1 MNSETS
7 SRSASKE
14 VSNVDVERGDGVK
27 WSDKPNFIKPVQRSN
42 SILFN
47 RSTSQIG
54 DHRAEDDVEGEE
66 FRLRDLNIDV
76 KRIVDSLRP
85 HVLFRVKE
93 GYEMKNLPKF
103 DDMVRYGIRE
113 EEELELWG
121 LEVHR
126 LAAVAKSEE
135 PPTLEGNAE
144 WFGDA
149 DAAGYNRLHRLALQ
163 IQYAIDICIHDN
175 ELVLLQYHPQLTN
188 ESDYEF
194 AHRRICRTF
203 DEDRGSIRYERSIRI
218 EKHNDEALH
227 ALVNYVTALM
237 IRLLLRSMSGRFW
250 IENCVSVL
258 AKFAAKIKVVTAD
271 LPSAFERTL
280 EAFRDF
286 QIQVTQSPEARGVHV
301 VEAKSSSGSDDD
313 PMAKQQKAL
322 QEDIDTSGA
331 RYFMEMDAF
340 RHSLSNMIEAAIAD
354 LSWNEEIEQPAD
366 VFETSSIVYDTGFH
380 DRRTQLCRERDGAI
394 GAAGERK
401 VIDFAGVAF
410 QIGSEVWET
419 LSSSNVHGVH
429 SYTTLTWSRKPF
441 SREGQPKR
449 KDSHDRLT
457 EPAENNPTVHMAG
470 MLDVIKALVPYLMYC
485 GSFPTHLSMFTQLAV
500 LISDPTN
507 PVRYYKQKSF
517 LTGARIHT
525 SAYERNKNP
534 KSSLLSQTVYDTE
547 MARLA
552 RQGKPNRQLKEELEK
567 AEKWTIDEKA
577 IIIQHTWYSMIS
589 LGVCALLI
597 AGGVALIAV
606 EDMAEGV
613 DPSNL
618 TALAWAAAGFIMIFF
633 KSRRVQDWPWR
644 DFLRGRI
651 VCRSITE
658 VESVTGMDPQVLIAI
673 LLRLETRMFLK
684 TRGPFN
690 TLFSRKAEDGF
701 SIDVPLLTST
711 VIDGGY
717 IFVRVDSMSGPA
729 LVALG
734 AKSYGHYESISPKG
748 TSSNKQMFTCRDV
761 SDSGRYL
768 LNGESLALYPIVTND
783 LQWYRVRGVFA
794 TRACFD

>member
-1 MNSETS
+1 MNTKAS
-7 SRSASKE
+7 SQSISKE
-14 VSNVDVERGDGVK
+14 ASNVDVERGDEIK
-27 WSDKPNFIKPVQRSN
+27 WSDKPNFIKPLQRSN

-47 RSTSQIG
+47 KSTLPAGGQ
-54 DHRAEDDVEGEE
+54 RVEDDVEGDE

-76 KRIVDSLRP
+76 QHIVDSLRP

-121 LEVHR
+121 LEVRR

-135 PPTLEGNAE
+135 PPALEGDAE

-149 DAAGYNRLHRLALQ
+149 DAGGYNRLHRLALQ
-163 IQYAIDICIHDN
+163 MQYAIDISVHDN
-175 ELVLLQYHPQLTN
+175 ELVLLQYHPNLAN
-188 ESDYEF
+188 ESDYGF

-227 ALVNYVTALM
+227 ALVNYVTAVM
-237 IRLLLRSMSGRFW
+237 ARLLLRSMSGRFW

-271 LPSAFERTL
+271 LPTAFERTL

-301 VEAKSSSGSDDD
+301 AQVNSSSSDDD

-340 RHSLSNMIEAAIAD
+340 RHSLSNLMEAAIAD
-354 LSWNEEIEQPAD
+354 LTWNEEIEQPAD
-366 VFETSSIVYDTGFH
+366 VFETSSIVYDTGFP
-380 DRRTQLCRERDGAI
+380 DRRTQLCRERDGTI
-394 GAAGERK
+394 GAAAERK
-401 VIDFAGVAF
+401 VIDFSGVAF
-410 QIGSEVWET
+410 HIGSEVWET
-419 LSSSNVHGVH
+419 LSSSNTHGLS

-441 SREGQPKR
+441 SRDQKPKG
-449 KDSHDRLT
+449 KDPRDPLT
-457 EPAENNPTVHMAG
+457 EPTENNPTVHMAR
-470 MLDVIKALVPYLMYC
+470 MLDVIKALVPYLMSC
-485 GSFPTHLSMFTQLAV
+485 GAFPTHLSMFTQLAV

-517 LTGARIHT
+517 LTVARIHT
-525 SAYERNKNP
+525 SAYERNQNP
-534 KSSLLSQTVYDTE
+534 TTSLISQTVYDTD
-547 MARLA
+547 MAKLA
-552 RQGKPNRQLKEELEK
+552 RRGKPNRQLKEELEQ
-567 AEKWTIDEKA
+567 AEKWIIDEKA
-577 IIIQHTWYSMIS
+577 IIIQHAWYSMVA

-597 AGGVALIAV
+597 AGGVALIAI
-606 EDMAEGV
+606 EDSASGV

-618 TALAWAAAGFIMIFF
+618 TALAWAAAGFTMIYF

-658 VESVTGMDPQVLIAI
+658 VQSVTGMDPQVLIAI

-690 TLFSRKAEDGF
+690 TLFFRKAEDGF

-729 LVALG
+729 LVVLS
-734 AKSYGHYESISPKG
+734 AKTYGHYDAISPKG
-748 TSSNKQMFTCRDV
+748 TSSGKEKFICRDI

-768 LNGESLALYPIVTND
+768 LNGESLALYPIVTNE